1 MRKNNIAITL
11 STITLAIVL
20 AGCAILNL
28 LRIKLHRDRHHEDES
43 LRVHYFTSDCSDL
56 PFHDQTDESGDRF
69 PTLMS
74 LKKLTCNI
82 NLDFIGRKC
91 PINRRPVQ
99 RNSTFAA

>member
-1 MRKNNIAITL
+1 MKRNNIT
-11 STITLAIVL
+11 V
-20 AGCAILNL
+20 ILNAIALVIVSVGFVIMNLLGIEPHRDQRHEDDL
-28 LRIKLHRDRHHEDES
+28 LRIYYIPDYPDNPPVDDQIDES
-43 LRVHYFTSDCSDL
+43 Y
-56 PFHDQTDESGDRF
+56 RF

-82 NLDFIGRKC
+82 NPDFIGRKC